1 MTLSVSIVMPVYNM
15 ERHVGRALEA
25 LLALRVPD
33 GLRVSLTVVDD
44 ASPDASM
51 EVAGALLRDAPF
63 PVQVLRHPVN
73 LGRAMA
79 RNTGLASAAGDFVW
93 FVDGDD
99 PVPPGQLEAFAPAA
113 TQDVDIVV
121 ADATGAAWSA
131 GTGGVWAGPEAVEQF
146 LFQRIRAHLS
156 SKLIRRTLFDGLEFP
171 PGRPH
176 EDVAICARLLRRAR
190 AVAFVTVPGS
200 PVPAP
205 RGPRPAVAG
214 SPRVLDLY
222 TGVLD
227 ACAVLAAEPGRAST
241 AGLLHFRLRAGAM
254 SVVEA
259 AARARAGASVVQI
272 VRRDLRLADVAAA
285 ARHRLWAVAAGVLL
299 ILAVP
304 GWYAR
309 LHRLRR

>member
-1 MTLSVSIVMPVYNM
+1 M
-15 ERHVGRALEA
+15 A
-25 LLALRVPD
+25 
-33 GLRVSLTVVDD
+33 
-44 ASPDASM
+44 
-51 EVAGALLRDAPF
+51 VAAALLRDAPF
-63 PVQVLRHPVN
+63 PAQVLRHPVN

-79 RNTGLASAAGDFVW
+79 RNTGLAAVAGDFVW
-93 FVDGDD
+93 FVDAGDAA
-99 PVPPGQLEAFAPAA
+99 VPPGLLEAFARAA
-113 TQDVDIVV
+113 TDDVDLVV
-121 ADATGAAWSA
+121 AADAAGPVRSAVTGAPVGSA
-131 GTGGVWAGPEAVEQF
+131 VTGAPVPSAVTGGVWAGPEAVEQF
-146 LFQRIRAHLS
+146 LFQRIRAQLS
-156 SKLIRRTLFDGLEFP
+156 NKLIRRTLFDGLEFP
-171 PGRPH
+171 PGRLH

-190 AVAFVTVPGS
+190 AVAFVTVPG
-200 PVPAP
+200 PAAP
-205 RGPRPAVAG
+205 AQRGPRPRPPDA

-299 ILAVP
+299 ILAAP